1 MVKVNTE
8 ISIETRIMSVKE
20 EGDKIT
26 IELLKPQ
33 FKSWFQKVMEELEKF
48 VSNRNVVIVNIKKW
62 DEIKDETC

>member
-1 MVKVNTE
+1 MVKINTE

-20 EGDKIT
+20 EGDRIK

-48 VSNRNVVIVNIKKW
+48 ASNRNVVIVNIKKW
-62 DEIKDETC
+62 DGIKDETC